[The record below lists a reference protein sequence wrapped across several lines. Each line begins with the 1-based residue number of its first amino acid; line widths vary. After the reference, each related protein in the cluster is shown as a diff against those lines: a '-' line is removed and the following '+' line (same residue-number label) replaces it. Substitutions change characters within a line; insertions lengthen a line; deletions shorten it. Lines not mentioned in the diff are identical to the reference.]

1 MGVRTWCR
9 ILGSLWLVAVGL
21 QAQKPAPRTTFYKDV
36 APIVWQSCSP
46 CHRPGEAAP
55 FSLLTYEDVRKHA
68 PQVASVV
75 ANRYMPP
82 WLPEAGHGEFA
93 EERRLTDEQI
103 RTIRDWAKS
112 GAPAGVPAKGQVP
125 PKFSSEWQLGPP
137 DLVVRVS
144 KPYKLKPE
152 GTEVFWNF
160 IIPVPITT
168 TRWARAMEV
177 RPGNP
182 RAFHHANVV
191 VDRSGGS
198 HRQESAAGEGF
209 EGMDLTFEEDTFD
222 PDGHFLSWKPGSA
235 PNQAPDGMAWRA
247 DPGMSLVLN
256 VHLKPTGKPEEINPE
271 IGLYFTDK
279 PQTQFPMLMQLEH
292 DGALD
297 IPAGDPDF
305 VVTDELRCE
314 MDVRVMAVYPHAHY
328 LGKVM
333 EAFATLPDGT
343 LKWLVRIPNWDLNWQ
358 GVYRLKEPLVLPR
371 GTVISMKYHYDNSK
385 DNPRNPS
392 NPPQPVKAGNRATDE
407 MSHFWLQVLPV
418 EGGDRRPQLQASLTK
433 RRLEKYPDDF
443 GANYAM
449 GDLLLTQG
457 DALGAAA
464 RFEKA
469 LSADPR
475 SVLAATECGIALF
488 TAGKLLDAELKFR
501 QALFIDPTYT
511 DARYDLASVEAANA
525 EYELAAGDFAQVIR
539 ERPDDARARQHLGEV
554 VLLWGDQL
562 AKRGRHGDAL
572 ARYREASQF
581 QPGNPVLHGKIGAEL
596 AGLARLDEAEAE
608 LNIALKID
616 PRSEPARQTMDVF
629 KAMKG
634 GK

>member
-1 MGVRTWCR
+1 M
-9 ILGSLWLVAVGL
+9 
-21 QAQKPAPRTTFYKDV
+21 
-36 APIVWQSCSP
+36 VWQSCAP
-46 CHRPGEAAP
+46 CHRPGESAP
-55 FSLLTYEDVRKHA
+55 FSLLTYEDVRRHA
-68 PQVASVV
+68 AQVAKVV
-75 ANRYMPP
+75 GTRYMPP

-93 EERRLTDEQI
+93 EERRLSDDQI
-103 RTIRDWAKS
+103 RIIQDWARA
-112 GAPAGVPAKGQVP
+112 GAPAGTPVKGQAA

-144 KPYKLKPE
+144 KPYQFGPE
-152 GTEVFWNF
+152 GGPGGTEVFWNF
-160 IIPVPITT
+160 IIPVPITA
-168 TRWARAMEV
+168 TRWVRAMEV

-182 RAFHHANVV
+182 KAFHHANVV

-198 HRQESAAGEGF
+198 RRQEPVPGEGF
-209 EGMDLTFEEDTFD
+209 EGMDLSFEEDTFD
-222 PDGHFLSWKPGSA
+222 PDGHFLSWKPGSK
-235 PNQAPDGMAWRA
+235 PNEAPDGMAWRA

-297 IPAGDPDF
+297 IPAGEKDF

-314 MDVRVMAVYPHAHY
+314 MDLKVMAVYPHAHY

-333 EAFATLPDGT
+333 EATATLPDGST
-343 LKWLVRIPNWDLNWQ
+343 KWLVRIPNWDLNWQ
-358 GVYRLKEPLVLPR
+358 GVYRLKEPMLLPKGTLV
-371 GTVISMKYHYDNSK
+371 SMKYHYDNSS

-392 NPPQPVKAGNRATDE
+392 NPPRPVKAGNHATDE

-418 EGGDRRPQLQASLTK
+418 EPGDRRVQLQASLTK

-457 DALGAAA
+457 DALGAAE
-464 RFEKA
+464 RFDKA
-469 LSADPR
+469 LAADPR

-488 TAGKLLDAELKFR
+488 TAGKIVDAEIKFR
-501 QALFIDPTYT
+501 QALFIEPTYT
-511 DARYDLASVEAANA
+511 DARYDLASAEAANA
-525 EYELAAGDFAQVIR
+525 EWDLAAEDFAQVLR

-554 VLLWGDQL
+554 VVLWGDKLSKTNKHEQ
-562 AKRGRHGDAL
+562 AL
-572 ARYREASQF
+572 ARYREALQF
-581 QPGNPVLHGKIGAEL
+581 QPGNPVLHGKVGAEL
-596 AGLARLDEAEAE
+596 ASLARLDEAEVE
-608 LNIALKID
+608 LETALRID
-616 PRSEPARQTMDVF
+616 PKSEPARQTMDVL
-629 KAMKG
+629 KAMRG